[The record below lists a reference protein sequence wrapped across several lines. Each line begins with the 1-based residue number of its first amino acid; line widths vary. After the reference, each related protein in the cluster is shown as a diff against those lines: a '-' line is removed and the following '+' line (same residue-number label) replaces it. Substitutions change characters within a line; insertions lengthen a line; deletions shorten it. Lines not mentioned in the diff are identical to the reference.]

1 MPGTSPA
8 SSRSIYRPRA
18 VDPLLDEYLEHLPAL
33 LVVGPRAAGKSTT
46 LGRRARTTVRLDR
59 DADAAAFR
67 ADPDAALRGLEEPVL
82 LDEWQNVPGALGAV
96 RRAVE
101 ADPSP
106 GRFLVTGSV
115 NAGLENQVWPGTGR
129 LTRVEM
135 YPMSVR
141 EQVGDV
147 ARGAFLDRVAE
158 GGGLRVPAD
167 SPDLRGY
174 VELALQSGFPH
185 PALYLTGRARD
196 AWLESYLADLLTHD
210 IESARS
216 PDDGRGRVST
226 PRLRR
231 YFEAYALN
239 SAGLAADKTIY
250 DAAGINRQTAI
261 GYEALLEDLFVV
273 ERMQPWFSNRLQRLT
288 QQPKRYVVEPALIGA
303 ALRIDAQGVMS
314 DGDVLGR
321 IVDSFVVA
329 QLRSELAVSAVRP
342 RLHHLRTK
350 EGREEVD
357 IVVEIGGRRIIGIE
371 VKASA
376 APTERDARHLAWLR
390 DRYGDAFVAG
400 IVLHTGPQVFALG
413 DRITA
418 APISVLWG

>member
-1 MPGTSPA
+1 MAGESPA
-8 SSRSIYRPRA
+8 NSRSSYRRRS
-18 VDPLLDEYLEHLPAL
+18 VDPLIDEYLEQLPAL

-59 DADAAAFR
+59 EADAAAFR
-67 ADPDAALRGLEEPVL
+67 ADPDAALRGLAEPVL
-82 LDEWQNVPGALGAV
+82 LDEWQNVPGSLGAV

-101 ADPSP
+101 ADPRP

-129 LTRVEM
+129 LTRLSM
-135 YPMSVR
+135 FPMSVR
-141 EQVGDV
+141 EQIGNIDRGTFFDQVVG
-147 ARGAFLDRVAE
+147 
-158 GGGLRVPAD
+158 GGGLRVPPE

-174 VELALQSGFPH
+174 VERALQSGFPH
-185 PALYLTGRARD
+185 PALHLTGRARD

-210 IESARS
+210 IEMARPS
-216 PDDGRGRVST
+216 DGGRGRVNS
-226 PRLRR
+226 PLLRR
-231 YFEAYALN
+231 YFDAYALN

-273 ERMQPWFSNRLQRLT
+273 ERMPPWFSNRLQRLV

-303 ALRIDAQGVMS
+303 ALRIDAQGVMG

-321 IVDSFVVA
+321 IIDSFVVA
-329 QLRSELAVSAVRP
+329 QLRAELDASAVRP

-357 IVVEIGGRRIIGIE
+357 IVVEIGGGHIIGIE

-390 DRYGDAFVAG
+390 DRYGDAFIAG
-400 IVLHTGPQVFALG
+400 VVFHTGPRAFELG

>member
-1 MPGTSPA
+1 MPSHELADRTQE
-8 SSRSIYRPRA
+8 YRRRT
-18 VDPLLDEYLEHLPAL
+18 VDPLLDEYLRQLPAL

-59 DADAAAFR
+59 EADAAAFR
-67 ADPDAALRGLEEPVL
+67 ADPDAALRGLAEPVL
-82 LDEWQNVPGALGAV
+82 LDEWQNVPGSLGAV

-101 ADPSP
+101 ADPRP

-129 LTRVEM
+129 LTRISM
-135 YPMSVR
+135 FPMSVR
-141 EQVGDV
+141 EQIGDIAQGTFFDQV
-147 ARGAFLDRVAE
+147 IAGEA
-158 GGGLRVPAD
+158 LRVPAD

-174 VELALQSGFPH
+174 VERALQGGFPH
-185 PALYLTGRARD
+185 PALHLTGRARD
-196 AWLESYLADLLTHD
+196 AWLEGYLMDLLTHD
-210 IESARS
+210 IDLARPS
-216 PDDGRGRVST
+216 DGGRGRVNS
-226 PRLRR
+226 PLLRR
-231 YFEAYALN
+231 YFDAYALS
-239 SAGLAADKTIY
+239 SAGLATDKTIY

-273 ERMQPWFSNRLQRLT
+273 ERMPPWFSNRLQRLT
-288 QQPKRYVVEPALIGA
+288 QQSKRYVIEPALIGA
-303 ALRIDAQGVMS
+303 ALRIDAQGVMG

-329 QLRSELAVSAVRP
+329 QLRSELAASAVRP

-357 IVVEIGGRRIIGIE
+357 VVVEVGGRRIIGIE
-371 VKASA
+371 IKASA
-376 APTERDARHLAWLR
+376 APAERDARHLAWLR
-390 DRYGDAFVAG
+390 DRCGDAFVAG